1 MMDIYFDEINESV
14 ENEFDKYFSLI
25 NVIGS
30 GSYGTVIHAIY
41 LVNNEEVAVKVV
53 NKYSNKEKDF
63 SKLKQEV
70 IILKQLKHKHIIE
83 FKHFIETKG
92 KIYIIMEYIQGGT
105 LKDYIELRKKT
116 NNMFKEEEVSIFMK
130 NLLEAVAHLHEQE
143 IVHRDIKPENILI
156 KDHND
161 LGSIKLVDFGLS
173 AQYFEQK
180 EEFAFC
186 GTLIFMA
193 PEQIG
198 KKFYSKTIDIW
209 SCGIIMFILLNFGV
223 HPLYIKGDTKNVYI
237 DKLKNPKCRF
247 SFKISKY
254 SYLK

>member
-1 MMDIYFDEINESV
+1 MMDIYFDEINDNV
-14 ENEFDKYFSLI
+14 EDEFDKYFSLI

-41 LVNNEEVAVKVV
+41 LDTNEEVAVKVV
-53 NKYSNKEKDF
+53 NKYQNKEKDF

-70 IILKQLKHKHIIE
+70 IILKQLKHKNIIE
-83 FKHFIETKG
+83 FIHFIETKS
-92 KIYIIMEYIQGGT
+92 KMYIIMEYIQGGT
-105 LKDYIELRKKT
+105 LKDYIELRKRT
-116 NNMFKEEEVSIFMK
+116 NNFFTEEEVSVFMRS
-130 NLLEAVAHLHEQE
+130 LLETVNYLHQQE

-161 LGSIKLVDFGLS
+161 LSSIKLVDFGLS

-180 EEFAFC
+180 EEYAFC

-198 KKFYSKTIDIW
+198 KK
-209 SCGIIMFILLNFGV
+209 ILLQNNR
-223 HPLYIKGDTKNVYI
+223 HLELWDHHVY
-237 DKLKNPKCRF
+237 LT
-247 SFKISKY
+247 
-254 SYLK
+254 

>member
-1 MMDIYFDEINESV
+1 MDVYFEELNESA
-14 ENEFDKYFSLI
+14 EDEFDKYFSSI
-25 NVIGS
+25 KVIGQ

-41 LVNNEEVAVKVV
+41 LETGEEVAVKVV
-53 NKYSNKEKDF
+53 NKYNNREKDF

-70 IILKQLKHKHIIE
+70 IILKQLKHKNIIE
-83 FKHFIETKG
+83 FKNFIETKG
-92 KIYIIMEYIQGGT
+92 KIFIIMEFIQGGT
-105 LKDYIELRKKT
+105 LKDYIDLRKRS
-116 NNMFKEEEVSIFMK
+116 NNLFNEEEVSVLMR
-130 NLLEAVAHLHEQE
+130 NLLEAVSYLHEQE

-161 LGSIKLVDFGLS
+161 LNSIKLVDFGLS

-180 EEFAFC
+180 EEYAFC

-209 SCGIIMFILLNFGV
+209 SCGIIMFMLLNFGT
-223 HPLYIKGDTKNVYI
+223 HPLYIKGDTRNAYI
-237 DKLKNPKCRF
+237 EKLKNPKWKFAVKLSR
-247 SFKISKY
+247 
-254 SYLK
+254 